1 MSEFAYYNYKQYI
14 FCIEYE
20 ENFILSIKFSD
31 KVGEGSKTSTLSD
44 FVFNQLQEYMLGK
57 RREFTFLYK
66 LVGTDFQLKVW
77 NALKNIPY
85 GEVRSYKDIAREI
98 GNPKAYRA
106 VGMAN
111 NKNPIIIAVPCHR
124 VIGSDGN
131 LVGYVGG
138 MDMKK
143 YLLNLENP
151 SFDISNENDY

>member
-1 MSEFAYYNYKQYI
+1 
-14 FCIEYE
+14 
-20 ENFILSIKFSD
+20 
-31 KVGEGSKTSTLSD
+31 
-44 FVFNQLQEYMLGK
+44 MLGK